1 MGYTKTEVIR
11 KTYKAKVSSGRH
23 VDQTLTFPW
32 RGIPEPGSPAR
43 FAMAAQ
49 SLLKIV
55 PESILGG
62 REGNCGLYGCQTVWL
77 LYASEFPC
85 LHEFPKKANC
95 VAPANLGDHRKLG
108 SEAAPPIQKKKPS
121 RSDWKLTL
129 HAVPPAGRGGA
140 SGPSELIVRAKQ
152 WVPRDIFRE
161 SC

>member
-1 MGYTKTEVIR
+1 MGYTATEAIR

-23 VDQTLTFPW
+23 VDQSLTFPW
-32 RGIPEPGSPAR
+32 RGIQEPGSPAR
-43 FAMAAQ
+43 FAMVAQ
-49 SLLKIV
+49 SLLKSV
-55 PESILGG
+55 PESTLGG
-62 REGNCGLYGCQTVWL
+62 REGNYGLYRSQAVWL
-77 LYASEFPC
+77 LYASEFQC

-140 SGPSELIVRAKQ
+140 SGPNELIVRAKQ
-152 WVPRDIFRE
+152 
-161 SC
+161 